1 MSYSVRCAHVREVS
15 NEQELQCYLGPTEE
29 ESLSM
34 EKETIELPLE
44 VKLEELAQVPI
55 GSDASIDISEKINLV
70 ERILNFTPTPLP
82 LRS

>member
-1 MSYSVRCAHVREVS
+1 MLLAEAKPDKDR
-15 NEQELQCYLGPTEE
+15 
-29 ESLSM
+29 LSGGQ
-34 EKETIELPLE
+34 EKETIDLPLE